1 MSAAIIWVVLNVLS
15 LWTLFS
21 NNHLIL
27 SAHCE
32 FVTYLHLRHSITNCD
47 LIINWNG
54 EHTVFAIP
62 ESFCFMFSVKFQGLV
77 CCKAIKAI
85 TLLWCTHLGL
95 HLLFSPFKIALSS
108 LKCELATFLWGKV
121 TFIGLGYSV
130 WNFQKLF
137 LVTQISLA
145 SASEVCAWLPL
156 HFPKDNCSL

>member
-95 HLLFSPFKIALSS
+95 HLLFSPFEDCFVQLKMWISNFFYGEKSLLLALVILSGTS
-108 LKCELATFLWGKV
+108 KSCFL
-121 TFIGLGYSV
+121 
-130 WNFQKLF
+130 
-137 LVTQISLA
+137 
-145 SASEVCAWLPL
+145 
-156 HFPKDNCSL
+156 